1 MDVMA
6 GKVVDG
12 KVVVEGEPLPEGKAV
27 GVFVVEDE
35 APYELSPQEASEI
48 NKSIDDIAQ
57 GRFVD
62 GDDLVQ
68 ELTKEA

>member
-1 MDVMA
+1 MA

-12 KVVVEGEPLPEGKAV
+12 KVVIDGEPLPDGQAV

-35 APYELSPQEASEI
+35 APYELSPQEAAKI

-57 GRFVD
+57 GHFVD
-62 GDDLVQ
+62 GD
-68 ELTKEA
+68 ELLDELSKRT